1 VRIGIIGKYPPIQGG
16 VSMRTYR
23 VAHALAAQGHEV
35 HVVTNAKEVQGPF
48 RMHMRPED
56 WARCEARH
64 AAGSVSVHW
73 TEPADRSQSYIPM
86 ASPYVSKLAT
96 IAARV
101 HAERPLDVL
110 YSHYLEPYG
119 VAACLAG
126 QMTGVPHVARMA
138 GSDAGRLWRHPQLEL
153 LYDHV
158 LRSAELV
165 IAAGQVAERAIE
177 HGVDPARIAAGG
189 QLALPE
195 ELFDPDGPPLDLAA
209 LRAEIER
216 DPEARDQAWGGFA
229 GRCPYFGIYGKLGD
243 TKGSF
248 ALLAAMRRLER
259 AGLEIGLVALAHG
272 PEGIEQRFRSRTRKL
287 GLADRVLQ
295 LPFLPHWR
303 VPEFLRGCLAVC
315 CLEQDFPIGIH
326 TPITPFET
334 LLCGSCLVASTEVI
348 RKLPGYARL
357 VHGYGC
363 VAIADV
369 NDIAGLS
376 SRLGAI
382 VRDPR
387 PAAAVGARGRKFAR
401 ELQREADFPHT
412 LECVL
417 EAAAARQRA
426 PVMGRPPPRDA
437 VDLPEHDELTFT
449 RMAEA
454 ALHAGSNG
462 AEGCQGKTIGAPAP
476 PGKILAELEQAVG
489 MGRVRLK
496 PLLAAVAIESRIA
509 AARSEMAN
517 LADRRDP
524 LFRLRLRR
532 WAMAEDDLAGLIALR
547 SPDLRVLEFEL
558 DVSEL
563 AGARTPAELPASPS
577 PQPSWMIVFAPDAA
591 DGRGPLVVDRATA
604 RILELCDGTRTVL
617 QIAGELGDE
626 ARRGI
631 EENLAWIENLFVHG
645 LISLEEAISPCPDR
659 VRTRSV
665 NLSRDDAA
673 ASPPPHSASKTRVNA
688 LVPGEGQGGGAR

>member
-1 VRIGIIGKYPPIQGG
+1 
-16 VSMRTYR
+16 
-23 VAHALAAQGHEV
+23 
-35 HVVTNAKEVQGPF
+35 
-48 RMHMRPED
+48 
-56 WARCEARH
+56 
-64 AAGSVSVHW
+64 
-73 TEPADRSQSYIPM
+73 
-86 ASPYVSKLAT
+86 
-96 IAARV
+96 
-101 HAERPLDVL
+101 
-110 YSHYLEPYG
+110 
-119 VAACLAG
+119 
-126 QMTGVPHVARMA
+126 
-138 GSDAGRLWRHPQLEL
+138 QLEV

-177 HGVDPARIAAGG
+177 HGVDPQRIAAGG

-195 ELFDPDGPPLDLAA
+195 QLFDPDGPPLDLAA

-229 GRCPYFGIYGKLGD
+229 GRCPYLGIYGKLGD

-248 ALLAAMRRLER
+248 ALLAAMQRLEQ

-272 PEGIEQRFRSRTRKL
+272 PEGIEQKFRARARKL
-287 GLADRVLQ
+287 GLTDRVLQ

-363 VAIADV
+363 VAITDV
-369 NDIAGLS
+369 NDTAGLS
-376 SRLGAI
+376 SQLGAI

-401 ELQREADFPHT
+401 ELQRDADFPHT
-412 LECVL
+412 LERVL

-426 PVMGRPPPRDA
+426 PVTRRQPPRDA
-437 VDLPEHDELTFT
+437 VDLPEH
-449 RMAEA
+449 
-454 ALHAGSNG
+454 N
-462 AEGCQGKTIGAPAP
+462 
-476 PGKILAELEQAVG
+476 
-489 MGRVRLK
+489 RL
-496 PLLAAVAIESRIA
+496 VFENRIA

-524 LFRLRLRR
+524 LFRLRLRK

-547 SPDLRVLEFEL
+547 SPDLRVLEFEF
-558 DVSEL
+558 DVSRL

-577 PQPSWMIVFAPDAA
+577 PQPSWMIVFAPDAG
-591 DGRGPLVVDRATA
+591 DGRSPLVVDRTTA
-604 RILELCDGTRTVL
+604 RILELCDGTRSVL
-617 QIAGELGDE
+617 QIAGELRHA

-645 LISLEEAISPCPDR
+645 LISLEEAIGPCSDR
-659 VRTRSV
+659 IGSERHRRAGDIAVPARPPFPGHADGSSDRPIHRHAREKPAHEV
-665 NLSRDDAA
+665 DKDARKRA
-673 ASPPPHSASKTRVNA
+673 K
-688 LVPGEGQGGGAR
+688 ARR